1 MLAAMTALIL
11 AAESA
16 GTYVGDDWAIVA
28 YVAAGIAMLVAA
40 ITTAIV
46 TPRAEHHDH

>member
-1 MLAAMTALIL
+1 MASLIL

-16 GTYVGDDWAIVA
+16 ATYVGDDWAVIA
-28 YVAAGIAMLVAA
+28 WVAAGIAMVVAGV
-40 ITTAIV
+40 TTAII